1 MRQLTKVQSII
12 YLVGGLLMV
21 IGAGA
26 SLLVWSPA
34 PYVFAVGAVCFAS
47 MQMLQR
53 YEGQN
58 FVIRRLRRI
67 MLLSDVLF
75 LVAALLMLANQ
86 GNIFGLSYITY
97 IQYVYNKWV
106 VVLLI
111 AAILQLYTTHR
122 IGHELEKEADT
133 SSKKL

>member
-122 IGHELEKEADT
+122 IGHELEKDADT